1 MRSKLPR
8 RGENSAD
15 CAQAQPSE
23 RVHFGAKKQPQK
35 KGKARSVFKIR
46 KSFPAK
52 KQSHGKTVK
61 IREKLSPRK
70 KTQNKKTVETE
81 CL

>member
-35 KGKARSVFKIR
+35 KGKARGVLDIR
-46 KSFPAK
+46 KSFARAFFPIRSNGNRFGVSLLELKNRHKKRAK
-52 KQSHGKTVK
+52 LVAY
-61 IREKLSPRK
+61 
-70 KTQNKKTVETE
+70 
-81 CL
+81 